1 MIKEPLINPSAAPA
15 TLLINPTPGT
25 LVTLFAK
32 RITTEKIILHTI
44 INPIYAIIYA
54 IRSVTIVPWISGTF

>member
-32 RITTEKIILHTI
+32 RITTEKIILTYDHQ
-44 INPIYAIIYA
+44 PPYMQSYMQ
-54 IRSVTIVPWISGTF
+54 FDL